1 MSAEVWKQHFMD
13 MAQGK
18 AIKKK
23 NYYIVNVTPTQQAV
37 EMAKDKLEKESP
49 NIAQSPVRTKKKS
62 HKTKSKRVGDVA
74 KKRTRKRLF

>member
-1 MSAEVWKQHFMD
+1 MSEAVWKQHFLN

-37 EMAKDKLEKESP
+37 EMAKDKVKSIKGHAGKPKRAASVKRPKSKEP
-49 NIAQSPVRTKKKS
+49 KKS
-62 HKTKSKRVGDVA
+62 VKQDIFS
-74 KKRTRKRLF
+74 